1 MFPGIGMDE
10 MIVILVLVLILFG
23 SKKMPELAR
32 SVGKG
37 IRELRKAADEVKRE
51 LDITDEFN

>member
-10 MIVILVLVLILFG
+10 MIVILVLVLILLG